1 MGYNVYLFRK
11 EVKEKYRSDFEFME
25 NEDLIDSFTSGQFD
39 KLKARL
45 LKYGYQ
51 IENESEKIVS
61 FNFKGGEH
69 GISATLSDK
78 SLFFSSGFS
87 ENGVAEI
94 SLTSSE
100 LTDSGEFSKL
110 DPQDG
115 NWEEAW

>member
-1 MGYNVYLFRK
+1 MGYNVYIFRK
-11 EVKEKYRSDFEFME
+11 EVKDKFPTDFEFME
-25 NEDLIDSFTSGQFD
+25 NEDLIDSFSSEQFD
-39 KLKARL
+39 NLKTRL

-51 IENESEKIVS
+51 IENESEKEVS
-61 FNFKGGEH
+61 FNFNGGEH
-69 GISATLSDK
+69 GINATL

-87 ENGVAEI
+87 DNGMAEI

-100 LTDSGEFSKL
+100 LTDSGEFAKL

>member
-1 MGYNVYLFRK
+1 MGYNIYLFRK
-11 EVKEKYRSDFEFME
+11 EVKDKFPSDFEFME
-25 NEDLIDSFTSGQFD
+25 NEDLIDSFSTEQFY

-51 IENESEKIVS
+51 IENESEKVVA
-61 FNFKGGEH
+61 FNFKGGEY
-69 GISATLSDK
+69 GINATLSEK

-100 LTDSGEFSKL
+100 LTDSGEFAKL